1 MELRA
6 IPSISDVD
14 AARWNALAGADNPFL
29 RHEFLAALE
38 HHGAVSEDNGWV
50 PYHLLLWDDQTL
62 AAAAPAYLKG
72 NSWGEFV
79 FDFAWAHAYERNGLD
94 YYPKLVIAV
103 PYSPVNG
110 PRMLLNPDYPADGLR
125 HTLADGA
132 RQMMEAMEVSSVH
145 WLFANPAD
153 IDTLSAAD
161 HDVRLGCQYHWQN
174 AGYSDFED
182 FLSGMSSKKRKNI
195 RRERRRV
202 AEQGLSMRVVHGD
215 EATDA
220 LWDALHGF
228 YTKTFHEHGNLP
240 VITRACFAEL
250 GEKLGRQV
258 VLFVAEEHG
267 VPVAGAI
274 CLRSDDTL
282 YGRYWGSARAYD
294 DLHFETCY
302 YQGIE
307 YCIQTGL
314 QRFEPGAQG
323 EHKVTRGFLP
333 TLTRSAHY
341 LADERF
347 RAAVG
352 DFLARERPAVQA
364 FARDLEQDAPY
375 RAEVLERLP
384 RD

>member
-6 IPSISDVD
+6 TAAIGDVD
-14 AARWNALAGADNPFL
+14 AERWNALTGTRNPFL

-38 HHGAVSEDNGWV
+38 RHGAVSEENGWV
-50 PYHLLLWDDQTL
+50 PYHLLLWDDDTL

-94 YYPKLVIAV
+94 YYPKLVVAV
-103 PYSPVNG
+103 PYSPVTG

-125 HTLADGA
+125 HALTDGA
-132 RQMMEAMEVSSVH
+132 RQMIEAMEISSVH
-145 WLFANPAD
+145 WLFAEPDD
-153 IDTLSAAD
+153 IDALASTD

-174 AGYSDFED
+174 AGYGDFED
-182 FLSGMSSKKRKNI
+182 FLAGMSSKKRKNI

-202 AEQGLSMRVVHGD
+202 AEQGLSLRVVHGD
-215 EATDA
+215 EATPA

-228 YTKTFHEHGNLP
+228 YVKTFHEHGNLP
-240 VITRACFAEL
+240 VITRDCFAEL
-250 GEKLGRQV
+250 GERLGRQV
-258 VLFVAEEHG
+258 VVFVAESAG
-267 VPVAGAI
+267 TPVAGAI

-282 YGRYWGSARAYD
+282 YGRYWGAERDYD
-294 DLHFETCY
+294 GLHFETCY
-302 YQGIE
+302 YQGID
-307 YCIQTGL
+307 YCIREGL

-341 LADERF
+341 LADPRF
-347 RAAVG
+347 RDAVG
-352 DFLARERPAVQA
+352 DFLARERPAVEA
-364 FARDLEQDAPY
+364 FARDMERDAPY
-375 RAEVLERLP
+375 RAEVLEQLP
-384 RD
+384 RG